1 MKYYIIIYDGITN
14 NKKIQKC
21 ALVPVPP
28 LLPAKSLGDDVHMT
42 SALRGGGTGRNLTNG
57 RVGSVDLVLTGN
69 FLQTPFVYAPL
80 KPKTDHA

>member
-28 LLPAKSLGDDVHMT
+28 LLPAKSLGDDVLT
-42 SALRGGGTGRNLTNG
+42 YDVCSERGRGGLPIVGPKGRE
-57 RVGSVDLVLTGN
+57 V
-69 FLQTPFVYAPL
+69 A
-80 KPKTDHA
+80 